1 MFCVFGH
8 RVFVHLVS
16 FDKLLQIAGFCM
28 SAAYSARML
37 VLFLKL
43 DSKVGVWTLYGTFAS
58 LMCFGSM
65 TGAMSWIARM
75 QELHYLYLSESVML
89 QDYSKFLSGEPA
101 HFLSQVR
108 ARHAFP
114 GQSLKYYWKAVFSVF
129 YSLEFAFLS
138 IAKLLVL
145 DRLAAFALP
154 NISADV
160 ASAALRYK
168 LMFAFRATI
177 FAALAGDA
185 TGLAGNI
192 ASAVYCVKIGNLS
205 GDLRAIVLSNTSA
218 PLPDANSTLVRKI
231 LDTLV
236 LNNRV
241 QSVQLFSEVAVL
253 VIIVVV
259 IASFGALCIH
269 RIHDAQLG
277 VRNSNLK
284 AKVQRT
290 ARTLKLR
297 VVRTVLVIFFAFTL
311 RSAFAIMYF
320 QACVVAMSF
329 LVIMFD
335 QVRGCHH
342 FRQYRW
348 MQHLQRRHH

>member
-1 MFCVFGH
+1 M
-8 RVFVHLVS
+8 
-16 FDKLLQIAGFCM
+16 
-28 SAAYSARML
+28 
-37 VLFLKL
+37 
-43 DSKVGVWTLYGTFAS
+43 
-58 LMCFGSM
+58 
-65 TGAMSWIARM
+65 
-75 QELHYLYLSESVML
+75 
-89 QDYSKFLSGEPA
+89 
-101 HFLSQVR
+101 
-108 ARHAFP
+108 
-114 GQSLKYYWKAVFSVF
+114 
-129 YSLEFAFLS
+129 
-138 IAKLLVL
+138 
-145 DRLAAFALP
+145 
-154 NISADV
+154 
-160 ASAALRYK
+160 
-168 LMFAFRATI
+168 
-177 FAALAGDA
+177 
-185 TGLAGNI
+185 
-192 ASAVYCVKIGNLS
+192 

-218 PLPDANSTLVRKI
+218 PLPDANSTPVRK
-231 LDTLV
+231 LVDTLV

-284 AKVQRT
+284 AKVQRS

-342 FRQYRW
+342 FCQCRW